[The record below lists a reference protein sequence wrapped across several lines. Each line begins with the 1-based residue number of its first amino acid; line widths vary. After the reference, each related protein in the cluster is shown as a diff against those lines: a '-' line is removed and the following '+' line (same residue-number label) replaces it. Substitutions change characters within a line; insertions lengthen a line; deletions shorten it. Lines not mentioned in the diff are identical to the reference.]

1 MLTREMKDSGVEWIG
16 NIPENWKT
24 MRLKNALFRRKEIVS
39 EYKGESILSLT
50 MNGVVVRDLDN
61 PKGKMPV
68 SFDGY
73 QSISKGNIIT
83 CLFDIDVTP
92 RCVGIANED
101 GLTSPAYTQ
110 YKVNNRF
117 DVEFVYYY
125 LLMLDNDKILVPITK
140 SLRNTIKSEDLLN
153 LKFSFPNIEQ
163 QRRIIS
169 YIKDSTLKI
178 DAIIHETQRSIEELK
193 KYKQALITE
202 IVTKGLDKNV
212 ETRDSEIEWI
222 GKIPTSWRLT
232 KMSRLFEIK
241 KVVANSL
248 DYEVLSVTQQGL
260 RVKNINQN
268 EGQMAAD
275 YSKYQIVDPEDFVMN
290 HMDLLTGWIDVAKQ
304 VGVTSPDYRVFRAK
318 NTEVIDN
325 EFFLYIF
332 QICYL
337 NRIFYG
343 LGQGVSN
350 LGRWRLQTDKF
361 LNFYLPLPPK
371 KEQVELTQF
380 LHQKIVKIDSLIK
393 EKQEIISEYE
403 QYKKSLIYEYVTGK
417 KEV

>member
-83 CLFDIDVTP
+83 CLFDIDVTQ

-117 DVEFVYYY
+117 DMEFVYYY

-222 GKIPTSWRLT
+222 G
-232 KMSRLFEIK
+232 
-241 KVVANSL
+241 
-248 DYEVLSVTQQGL
+248 
-260 RVKNINQN
+260 
-268 EGQMAAD
+268 
-275 YSKYQIVDPEDFVMN
+275 
-290 HMDLLTGWIDVAKQ
+290 
-304 VGVTSPDYRVFRAK
+304 
-318 NTEVIDN
+318 
-325 EFFLYIF
+325 
-332 QICYL
+332 
-337 NRIFYG
+337 
-343 LGQGVSN
+343 
-350 LGRWRLQTDKF
+350 TDSF
-361 LNFYLPLPPK
+361 
-371 KEQVELTQF
+371 T
-380 LHQKIVKIDSLIK
+380 
-393 EKQEIISEYE
+393 
-403 QYKKSLIYEYVTGK
+403 
-417 KEV
+417 

>member
-1 MLTREMKDSGVEWIG
+1 
-16 NIPENWKT
+16 
-24 MRLKNALFRRKEIVS
+24 
-39 EYKGESILSLT
+39 
-50 MNGVVVRDLDN
+50 
-61 PKGKMPV
+61 
-68 SFDGY
+68 
-73 QSISKGNIIT
+73 
-83 CLFDIDVTP
+83 
-92 RCVGIANED
+92 
-101 GLTSPAYTQ
+101 
-110 YKVNNRF
+110 
-117 DVEFVYYY
+117 
-125 LLMLDNDKILVPITK
+125 
-140 SLRNTIKSEDLLN
+140 
-153 LKFSFPNIEQ
+153 
-163 QRRIIS
+163 
-169 YIKDSTLKI
+169 
-178 DAIIHETQRSIEELK
+178 
-193 KYKQALITE
+193 
-202 IVTKGLDKNV
+202 
-212 ETRDSEIEWI
+212 
-222 GKIPTSWRLT
+222 
-232 KMSRLFEIK
+232 MSRLFEIK